1 MKDAE
6 LKHAELIHA
15 ELEQKSDKE
24 LIMQSSSS
32 DYSGD
37 TQFQKLSPKQKLEW
51 LFQAAEFVYKYKG
64 IAR

>member
-1 MKDAE
+1 
-6 LKHAELIHA
+6 
-15 ELEQKSDKE
+15 
-24 LIMQSSSS
+24 MQSSSS